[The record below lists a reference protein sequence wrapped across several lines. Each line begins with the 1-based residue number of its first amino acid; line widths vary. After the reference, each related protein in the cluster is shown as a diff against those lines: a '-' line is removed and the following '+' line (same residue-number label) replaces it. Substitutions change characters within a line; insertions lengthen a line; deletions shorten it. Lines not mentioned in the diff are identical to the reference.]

1 MHHRASVLR
10 HSLANCV
17 IGGPFCF
24 AYLRRKRSRRQGQK
38 QRATHP
44 GPYGCCFIL
53 FIHNLSGLSTLKIL
67 LQTIIMI
74 QDYYAL
80 TLVRYLINLRVMS
93 FTNCDIG
100 GPFYIAYLFVA
111 QSFILTEC
119 NNVSVTKKTTFHF
132 RCQLS
137 LRLTCATRKKCPW

>member
-1 MHHRASVLR
+1 MLAYYVTHSRTALLVVHSALHTCGGRGRGGRGRSKELPILDHTAVVLY
-10 HSLANCV
+10 
-17 IGGPFCF
+17 
-24 AYLRRKRSRRQGQK
+24 YLF
-38 QRATHP
+38 TI
-44 GPYGCCFIL
+44 YLVYLL
-53 FIHNLSGLSTLKIL
+53 FKIL
-67 LQTIIMI
+67 PQTIIMI

-137 LRLTCATRKKCPW
+137 QRLTCATRKKCPW